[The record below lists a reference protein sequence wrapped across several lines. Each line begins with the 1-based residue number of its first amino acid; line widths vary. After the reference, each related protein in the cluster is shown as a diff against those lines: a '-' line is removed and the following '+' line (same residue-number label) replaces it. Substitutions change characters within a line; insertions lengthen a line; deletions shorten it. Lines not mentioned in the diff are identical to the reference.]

1 MTPRAPRA
9 LAVVALVVA
18 ACQAAPSATLA
29 ISSAAA
35 GCGTP
40 AACEQRAADRLEA
53 VRGDPAA
60 LTALLRRLPKGAD
73 LHNHLS
79 GAVYA
84 ESYLTWARED
94 GLWIDADHKLVDA
107 ACDGCTKL
115 PASPD
120 DPRFA
125 AIVRAWS
132 MQDFDASAGETGHD
146 HFFSTFGK
154 FRMASHT
161 PAREAAM
168 IAEVIRRTGDDGAL
182 YLELLMN
189 LSRPGRDDIVRDAGA
204 PDPRDLTAYAD
215 KLQADPRWPALV
227 AAAHDRLID
236 RDRQARALLGC
247 GTPEAAPACGLTVR
261 YLDDVGRTGPPG
273 RVLADL
279 LLAFEIA
286 AIEPRVVGVDLS
298 APEDNPI
305 ARRDYDLHMAMIAA
319 LTARFRGTSP
329 LRVTLHAGEI
339 TAALVPPADLG
350 FHIRNAIEIAHAER
364 IGHGVDVLGE
374 RDAPQLLAEMRA
386 RGVAV
391 EVCLTSNAVILGVSG
406 AAHPLA
412 AYLAAG
418 VPVVLATD
426 DAGVSRSSLT
436 GELVR
441 AVTVQG
447 VSYRQLKALARNS
460 LTAAF
465 VPGASLWAAGQPSAL
480 AAPCAGSVA
489 PRPSSACSALL
500 ATSERARLQWA
511 LEARF
516 AAFEAE

>member
-1 MTPRAPRA
+1 
-9 LAVVALVVA
+9 
-18 ACQAAPSATLA
+18 
-29 ISSAAA
+29 
-35 GCGTP
+35 
-40 AACEQRAADRLEA
+40 
-53 VRGDPAA
+53 VRGDAA
-60 LTALLRRLPKGAD
+60 GLTALLRRFPKGGD

-94 GLWIDADHKLVDA
+94 GLWIDDHDKLVDA
-107 ACDGCTKL
+107 ACDVCAKL
-115 PASPD
+115 PASPA

-125 AIVRAWS
+125 EIVRAWS
-132 MQDFDASAGETGHD
+132 MQDFQPSAGETGHD
-146 HFFSTFGK
+146 HFFSTFAK

-161 PAREAAM
+161 PGREAAM

-189 LSRPGRDDIVRDAGA
+189 LSRPARDDIVGDAGA
-204 PDPRDLTAYAD
+204 PDPDDLAAYAD
-215 KLQADPRWPALV
+215 KLRADPRWRALV
-227 AAAHDRLID
+227 AAARDRLVD
-236 RDRQARALLGC
+236 RDREAHAMLGC
-247 GTPEAAPACGLTVR
+247 GTPAAAPACGLTVR
-261 YLDDVGRTGPPG
+261 YLDDVGRTGSPG

-279 LLAFEIA
+279 LLAFELA

-298 APEDNPI
+298 SPEDNPI

-319 LTARFRGTSP
+319 LAARFRGTSP

-339 TAALVPPADLG
+339 TGALVPPADLG
-350 FHIRNAIEIAHAER
+350 FHIRNAVEIAHAER

-374 RDAPQLLAEMRA
+374 RDAPQLLAEMHA

-406 AAHPLA
+406 ATHPLA

-447 VSYRQLKALARNS
+447 VTYRQLKELARTS
-460 LTAAF
+460 LTTAF
-465 VPGASLWAAGQPSAL
+465 VPGASLWAAAGSSAL

-489 PRPSSACSALL
+489 PRPSSACSAFL